1 MCSNPCKLA
10 EIRTDELHLIDLHQK
25 IRVMIELQGRIN
37 CDERFVRWQ
46 TVLREHLTNMNNLFL
61 TIAIGGVGFLVSILK
76 EPAFNPV
83 CCEKLFFSAGLTFL
97 FLSVLTGIATGL
109 SRLRDFRA
117 TVEKIKA
124 EYKGDQFAVIDDLKE
139 IMELYGKYTWRLFYT
154 QIGTLTLGIVLL
166 VVAFGLMF
174 FEKLF

>member
-1 MCSNPCKLA
+1 MTEIKGKINSN
-10 EIRTDELHLIDLHQK
+10 
-25 IRVMIELQGRIN
+25 
-37 CDERFVRWQ
+37 ERFVRWQ
-46 TVLREHLTNMNNLFL
+46 TVLREHLTNMNNLLL
-61 TIAIGGVGFLVSILK
+61 TIAIGSVGFLVSLLK
-76 EPAFNPV
+76 DPDFKPV
-83 CCEKLFFSAGLTFL
+83 CCEKIFFSTGLILL

-109 SRLRDFRA
+109 SRLRDFRT

-154 QIGTLTLGIVLL
+154 QIGTLTLGIILL
-166 VVAFGLMF
+166 VVAFGLIF